1 MTRPRAA
8 LIAIA
13 LLLALAGCGGGDRD
27 RVLPVRDP
35 LATPFVAPGVDVPR
49 PAWLTPTPTPVRYA
63 ADVAAATRQAP
74 AAMTAV
80 YGAMSARDCWS
91 AARSIVTGARPS
103 ETPGARLL
111 LEVGVSEFVQP
122 APEAQ

>member
-8 LIAIA
+8 LIIAIA

-35 LATPFVAPGVDVPR
+35 LATTVMAAAPDVPR
-49 PAWLTPTPTPVRYA
+49 PAWLSPTPTPVRYA

-80 YGAMSARDCWS
+80 YEAMSAR
-91 AARSIVTGARPS
+91 AT
-103 ETPGARLL
+103 
-111 LEVGVSEFVQP
+111 Q
-122 APEAQ
+122 EAQP

>member
-8 LIAIA
+8 LIIAIAIA

-35 LATPFVAPGVDVPR
+35 LATPVVAPGVDVPR
-49 PAWLTPTPTPVRYA
+49 PAWLSPTPTPVRYA
-63 ADVAAATRQAP
+63 ADVAAATREAP

-80 YGAMSARDCWS
+80 YEAMSAR
-91 AARSIVTGARPS
+91 ATG
-103 ETPGARLL
+103 
-111 LEVGVSEFVQP
+111 
-122 APEAQ
+122 EAQP

>member
-8 LIAIA
+8 LIIAIAIA

-35 LATPFVAPGVDVPR
+35 LATPVMAAAPDVPR
-49 PAWLTPTPTPVRYA
+49 PAWLSPTPTPVRYA

-80 YGAMSARDCWS
+80 YEAMSAR
-91 AARSIVTGARPS
+91 AT
-103 ETPGARLL
+103 E
-111 LEVGVSEFVQP
+111 
-122 APEAQ
+122 EAQP

>member
-8 LIAIA
+8 LIIAIALA

-49 PAWLTPTPTPVRYA
+49 PAWLSPTPTPVRYA
-63 ADVAAATRQAP
+63 ADVAEATREAP

-80 YGAMSARDCWS
+80 FDDMSARATEE
-91 AARSIVTGARPS
+91 AAP
-103 ETPGARLL
+103 
-111 LEVGVSEFVQP
+111 
-122 APEAQ
+122 

>member
-13 LLLALAGCGGGDRD
+13 LLLLLAACGGGDGNRD

-35 LATPFVAPGVDVPR
+35 LATPVVAPGVDVPR
-49 PAWLTPTPTPVRYA
+49 PAWLSPTPTPVRYA
-63 ADVAAATRQAP
+63 ADVAAATREAP

-80 YGAMSARDCWS
+80 YEAMSARATQE
-91 AARSIVTGARPS
+91 AAP
-103 ETPGARLL
+103 
-111 LEVGVSEFVQP
+111 
-122 APEAQ
+122 

>member
-8 LIAIA
+8 LIAIVAIA
-13 LLLALAGCGGGDRD
+13 LLLLLAACGGGDGPR

-49 PAWLTPTPTPVRYA
+49 PAWLSPTPTPVRYA
-63 ADVAAATRQAP
+63 ADVAAATREAP

-80 YGAMSARDCWS
+80 YEAMSAR
-91 AARSIVTGARPS
+91 AT
-103 ETPGARLL
+103 
-111 LEVGVSEFVQP
+111 Q
-122 APEAQ
+122 EAQP